1 MLFIKQIVTNIILCL
16 SLFIFY
22 ACSHIQTSPAHA
34 DSKYFDS
41 LQKMLIQDGFDKT
54 RIKKI
59 YSDSRIK
66 FNTSGVSAYF
76 VHQESRANYDQFTET
91 EPIQRALNYM
101 ERYENELIN
110 AEKAYGV
117 DRRII
122 TAIILVET
130 NFGTYL
136 GKRSVLSTLSTM
148 AALTDP
154 GVKEMLW
161 NRVADTTDLTKEEF
175 EAKADKKSEWAYNEL
190 KAFLEYTDK
199 EVTDPFEIQGSFA
212 GAMGICQ
219 FMPSNILTL
228 AKDGNNDGRINLFN
242 HADAIMSVAS
252 YLKHYGWYPGI
263 DRNGAYNAVYTYN
276 HSSYY
281 VNTILKIAE
290 LLTEG

>member
-1 MLFIKQIVTNIILCL
+1 MLLIRQMLINSIICF
-16 SLFIFY
+16 SLFFFY
-22 ACSHIQTSPAHA
+22 ACSHIQTPNAHA

-41 LQKMLIQDGFDKT
+41 LEKKLIQDGFDKT

-59 YSDSRIK
+59 YSDSRVN
-66 FNTSGVSAYF
+66 FNTGSVSAYF
-76 VHQESRANYDQFTET
+76 VHQESKLNYDQFTEA

-101 ERYENELIN
+101 KKYENELIN
-110 AEKAYGV
+110 AEKSYGV

-148 AALTDP
+148 AALTDTM
-154 GVKEMLW
+154 VKDMLW
-161 NRVADTTDLTKEEF
+161 KRVADTTELTREEF
-175 EAKADKKSEWAYNEL
+175 EIKADQKSEWAYKEL

-199 EVTDPFEIQGSFA
+199 ESTDPFEIQGSYA

-228 AKDGNNDGRINLFN
+228 AKDGNNDGKINLFN
-242 HADAIMSVAS
+242 HADAIMSIAS
-252 YLKHYGWYPGI
+252 YLKNYGWYPGI
-263 DRNGAYNAVYTYN
+263 DRDGAYDVVYTYN

-281 VNTILKIAE
+281 VNTVLKIAE
-290 LLTEG
+290 MLEG